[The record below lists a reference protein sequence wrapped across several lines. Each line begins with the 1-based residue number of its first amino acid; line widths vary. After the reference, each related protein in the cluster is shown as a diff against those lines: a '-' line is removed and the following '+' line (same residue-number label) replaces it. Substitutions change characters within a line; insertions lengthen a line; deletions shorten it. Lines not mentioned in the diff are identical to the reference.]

1 MRPILWVEQCATHR
15 TDDFNGCRLS
25 TLCSFYK
32 LAFASTIRLR
42 KLIPMPKQR
51 YVLLDRDGV
60 INHDSDA
67 FIKSPD
73 EWIPIE
79 GSLEAIALLNAQGYQ
94 VIVVTNQSG
103 VARGLLDEAMLEKIH
118 AKMCRLVSEKGGHIA
133 AIYFCPHGADS
144 ACECRKPREGLLKAF
159 ATDFNAD
166 LTKIAVIGDSLRDL
180 QAADAVGAKPILVKT
195 GKGQQTL
202 INNPQLNIPVFE
214 NLYDAA
220 KYITSRQ

>member
-1 MRPILWVEQCATHR
+1 
-15 TDDFNGCRLS
+15 
-25 TLCSFYK
+25 
-32 LAFASTIRLR
+32 
-42 KLIPMPKQR
+42 MPKQH

-103 VARGLLDEAMLEKIH
+103 VARGLFDEAMLEKIH
-118 AKMCRLVSEKGGHIA
+118 AKMHQLVSEKGGNIT
-133 AIYFCPHGADS
+133 AIYFCPHGANSD
-144 ACECRKPREGLLKAF
+144 CDCRKPKVGLLKAF
-159 ATDFNAD
+159 AADFHAD
-166 LTKIAVIGDSLRDL
+166 LTTIAVIGDSLRDL
-180 QAADAVGAKPILVKT
+180 QAAEAVGAKPILVKT
-195 GKGQQTL
+195 GKGRQTL
-202 INNPQLNIPVFE
+202 LNNPQLNIPVFE

-220 KYITSRQ
+220 QHLIS